1 MKKAIL
7 ISLGLVVVL
16 AIIFIKCRY
25 TVSMEVAEYD
35 YHSGR
40 YSSTTEEK
48 TVWALTDS
56 SAFTQALNIFWGK
69 KAVSVIVVKRMKE
82 EGLKPHP
89 DIPENVTVLSCFGKE
104 LRCNLSYETI
114 SKIEENNKYL
124 IGNDDESL
132 MLWDNIYMLK
142 R

>member
-1 MKKAIL
+1 MKKTIL
-7 ISLGLVVVL
+7 TILGLVVVL
-16 AIIFIKCRY
+16 AIIFLKCRY
-25 TVSMEVAEYD
+25 SVNMEISKYD
-35 YHSGR
+35 YYSGR
-40 YSSTTEEK
+40 YSSTTEKK

-56 SAFTQALNIFWGK
+56 SAYTQALNNFFGT
-69 KAVSVIVVKRMKE
+69 KAVSILVFKRMKE
-82 EGLKPHP
+82 EGLTPHP
-89 DIPENVTVLSCFGKE
+89 DVPKKVTVLSCLGKK
-104 LRCNLSYETI
+104 LQCNLSDETI